1 MSIYKYK
8 DLYAKENQGL
18 AVPKQNTFEM
28 YHTDRS
34 NSPASKFTTPV
45 WIPIL
50 LGFFLMACSGSDQ
63 GDNIPENG
71 KETVATLDGLFLE
84 LADQEENGSISEE
97 VVQVNE
103 AIRRTIENIP
113 HGQLAEIGENYAQG
127 EHGFSLALS
136 EDEKLGIFSWHT
148 KMDASGNKIKNMA
161 LYESEDR
168 LEVSSLLGSPII
180 YEKIHQVET
189 YKGEV
194 LYVLHGNEQSGS
206 DNFYRLDAYTVRNGK
221 LEQVPAF
228 PNNESS
234 ISTAKMEEGTDP
246 SDPLGFKVV
255 MNGSRILFPDINGK
269 AIKDQ
274 TLAFNGKKYVHESE
288 IE

>member
-1 MSIYKYK
+1 
-8 DLYAKENQGL
+8 
-18 AVPKQNTFEM
+18 
-28 YHTDRS
+28 
-34 NSPASKFTTPV
+34 
-45 WIPIL
+45 
-50 LGFFLMACSGSDQ
+50 MACSGSDQ

-71 KETVATLDGLFLE
+71 KETVAALDDLFLK
-84 LADQEENGSISEE
+84 LADQEDSGSISEE
-97 VVQVNE
+97 VIKLNE

-113 HGQLAEIGENYAQG
+113 HGQLAEIGENYSQG

-136 EDEKLGIFSWHT
+136 EDGKLGIVSWYT

-161 LYESEDR
+161 LYESRDR

-194 LYVLHGNEQSGS
+194 LYMLHGKDHTGPDSFS
-206 DNFYRLDAYTVRNGK
+206 RLDAYTVRNGQ

-234 ISTAKMEEGTDP
+234 ISTAKLEEGTDP

-269 AIKDQ
+269 VLKDQ
-274 TLAFNGKKYVHESE
+274 TLAFNGKKYVPESE
-288 IE
+288 ME